1 MQQSFESTKGV
12 PRSQIDGESVVSGAI
27 AGALRGSE
35 EQERIGRISRD
46 TAVELGLETR
56 RGTEFDG
63 YKISGV
69 SVVQLKSLFE
79 PNKSESCHRRSHPVT
94 HGKQMPKERRR
105 SREVGQLCA
114 AKDRKASRKST
125 EICNGIA
132 LMTDQV
138 ISAGS
143 ESKLKSKEEL
153 GDTRLRRVPHV
164 TITPEGGGCPREMQ
178 EEDWDDVTCPLR
190 RKLSNSSLSS
200 TGSSTVLEESEDDIL
215 SDNENKSKGIVTLEH
230 AEDTGTM
237 RPWWKLKT
245 IVHWPF
251 VSSQRRRLSWVQ
263 LAGHKGSFKAGEEGT
278 VLKKLSEN
286 EKLCFERLRGD
297 VLHAFIP
304 GYHGVVERDG
314 ESFLQLTDLLG
325 NFDGP
330 SVMDCKMGLRTYLEE
345 ELVRARER
353 PKLRKDMYDK
363 MLEVDSQAP
372 TPEEHRLRAVTK
384 PRYMQWRETLSST
397 HTLGFRI
404 EGVKR
409 PDGTCSTDFKKTR
422 SKEEVIQ
429 VFTDFVGG
437 NRNIIK
443 TYHIKL
449 EEIRKVL
456 EASEFFKKHEV
467 IGSSLLFIHDH
478 TERAE
483 MWLIDF
489 GKTTALP
496 EGQILNHLVPWQE
509 GNREDGYLWG
519 LDNLLQLLNSLAK
532 E

>member
-1 MQQSFESTKGV
+1 MLQSLEITKGV
-12 PRSQIDGESVVSGAI
+12 PRSQSDSVPLVSGGT
-27 AGALRGSE
+27 AGVRHDCAE
-35 EQERIGRISRD
+35 TERLGVVFSD
-46 TAVELGLETR
+46 TTIEVGLETGK
-56 RGTEFDG
+56 GTESDS
-63 YKISGV
+63 YKVDGV
-69 SVVQLKSLFE
+69 SVLQLKSLFE
-79 PNKSESCHRRSHPVT
+79 PNKSEGSHRRSHQGT
-94 HGKQMPKERRR
+94 HGKQMPKEKRR
-105 SREVGQLCA
+105 SREVGQSGSV
-114 AKDRKASRKST
+114 KDRRANRKST
-125 EICNGIA
+125 EICNGITP
-132 LMTDQV
+132 MTDQV
-138 ISAGS
+138 IAAGGKC
-143 ESKLKSKEEL
+143 KLNSSEEL
-153 GDTRLRRVPHV
+153 GDTRLRRVPQV

-178 EEDWDDVTCPLR
+178 EEDWNDNCPLR
-190 RKLSNSSLSS
+190 RKLSSSSVSS

-215 SDNENKSKGIVTLEH
+215 SDNETKSKGIITLEH
-230 AEDTGTM
+230 AGETGTT

-251 VSSQRRRLSWVQ
+251 VASQRRRLSWVQ

-278 VLKKLSEN
+278 
-286 EKLCFERLRGD
+286 
-297 VLHAFIP
+297 
-304 GYHGVVERDG
+304 GVVERDG
-314 ESFLQLTDLLG
+314 ENFLQLTDLLG

-330 SVMDCKMGLRTYLEE
+330 SVMDCKMGVRTYLEE

-372 TPEEHRLRAVTK
+372 TPEEHRQRAITK

-422 SKEEVIQ
+422 LKDEVIQ
-429 VFTDFVGG
+429 VFTDFVAG
-437 NRNIIK
+437 NTNIIK
-443 TYHIKL
+443 TYLTKL
-449 EEIRKVL
+449 EEIRIIL
-456 EASEFFKKHEV
+456 GASEFFKKHEV
-467 IGSSLLFIHDH
+467 VGSSLLFMHDH

-483 MWLIDF
+483 VWLIDF

-496 EGQILNHLVPWQE
+496 EGQTLNHRVPWQE

-519 LDNLLQLLNSLAK
+519 LDNLLELLSSVAM